1 GAWWRGGSDVE
12 GGGSCMLWLRT
23 AHEARPGRGM
33 LLVRASVRSRCA
45 RAGAAP
51 AATRSA
57 VGDGDHHA
65 PVGVLGLG
73 LLLFG
78 ALALV
83 CQRLALALAGDLE
96 GHPGCLVLEMV
107 GHRLRPPL
115 RQVLVV
121 AALPV
126 GVRVADDPHRLW
138 GGLGPL
144 GGQLVEDPDRGVAEG

>member
-1 GAWWRGGSDVE
+1 MALEGTDVE
-12 GGGSCMLWLRT
+12 GCVSCMLCPRT
-23 AHEARPGRGM
+23 AHESRPGRGM

-121 AALPV
+121 AALD
-126 GVRVADDPHRLW
+126 RKSTRLNSSHVASSYAVFCLK
-138 GGLGPL
+138 
-144 GGQLVEDPDRGVAEG
+144 